1 MRSDQDT
8 WRHWNCWERRES
20 VDSGPGQ
27 GQSHPLQGVPA
38 PRAVSLDALNLAVLL
53 DHCQGP
59 SFRPQSR
66 HPEGSTLRA
75 GAPAW
80 LDHQLAAPASHCH
93 PRNPGTLS
101 PSQKGTRSALSFPEA
116 HRSARPRKAGREE
129 SECWVGFQ
137 EDCLMGADPAGRSP
151 LFALLFPPLGRKA
164 DTSVSTQQPYW
175 TLR

>member
-20 VDSGPGQ
+20 VNSGPGQ

-38 PRAVSLDALNLAVLL
+38 PRAVCLDALNSAVLL

-59 SFRPQSR
+59 SFPPQSR

-80 LDHQLAAPASHCH
+80 LDHQVAAPASHCR

-129 SECWVGFQ
+129 SETPPP
-137 EDCLMGADPAGRSP
+137 PAGARATMGGRMEP
-151 LFALLFPPLGRKA
+151 LLGEALLTRPPA
-164 DTSVSTQQPYW
+164 SPPTQKSC
-175 TLR
+175 